1 MFLSLS
7 LICLTVAVL
16 LAQVNKMTAK
26 PIADA
31 KAMKLQNA
39 ISEVVPEFD
48 NDPTA
53 EAFTMPDGQGDSLL
67 VYPAKKGDQ
76 IVGYALNSFSNNGF
90 SGNIQIMVG
99 FDMEHK
105 IVNYS
110 VLQHAETPGL
120 GSKMS
125 EWFRDAAKP
134 SQSVIGRD
142 LSKGALAVSKDGG
155 DVDAITASTITS
167 RAFLEAVNRAYAAY
181 SGNMDATSGATQS
194 ESDTTGTTQSG
205 SVTNGSGETNDNDE
219 QDITSQEGGNDNE

>member
-1 MFLSLS
+1 MAKLESSFKNMFLSLS

-48 NDPTA
+48 NDPTS
-53 EAFTMPDGQGDSLL
+53 EAFLMPAGQGDSLL

-76 IVGYALNSFSNNGF
+76 IVGYALNTYSNNGF
-90 SGNIQIMVG
+90 SGNIQVMVG

-110 VLQHAETPGL
+110 VLSHAETPGL

-125 EWFRDAAKP
+125 EWFRDVAKP

-142 LSKGALAVSKDGG
+142 LSKGALSVSKDGG

-167 RAFLEAVNRAYAAY
+167 RAFLEAVNRAYTAY
-181 SGNMDATSGATQS
+181 L
-194 ESDTTGTTQSG
+194 ESK
-205 SVTNGSGETNDNDE
+205 NNIE
-219 QDITSQEGGNDNE
+219 QDTTSQEGGNNNE